1 MLKDNNIYNDPK
13 MKIKNWSTQVCKR
26 EGKGA
31 QVAYCI
37 GTKKEV
43 NL

>member
-31 QVAYCI
+31 
-37 GTKKEV
+37 
-43 NL
+43 